1 MSVYIHLKSNTK
13 FRAVFFTVYF
23 YKRLINPFFNNSSS
37 KLNVIY
43 TEESKAVSGLKLTI
57 YWGWQTYNK
66 NINKCIIT
74 DYKCLKENGN
84 CERITAEI

>member
-1 MSVYIHLKSNTK
+1 MYTYIYKAIPSSEQ
-13 FRAVFFTVYF
+13 FFSLCIFT
-23 YKRLINPFFNNSSS
+23 KRLINPFFNNSSS

-66 NINKCIIT
+66 NVNKCIIT
-74 DYKCLKENGN
+74 NYKCLKENGN
-84 CERITAEI
+84 RERITAEI